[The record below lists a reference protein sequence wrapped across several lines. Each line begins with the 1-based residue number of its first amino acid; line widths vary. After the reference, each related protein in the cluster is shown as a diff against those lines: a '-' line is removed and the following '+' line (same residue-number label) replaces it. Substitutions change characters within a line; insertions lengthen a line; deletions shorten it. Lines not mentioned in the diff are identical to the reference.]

1 MAKGCCGSSGGGCS
15 CQIIGQGVLEVS
27 GSGSPSDPFILTV
40 DVDFT
45 SSQNKTFTVLVNGDG
60 STATPYTPV
69 VTFSSTAQLDDLPD
83 VQAPNPTNGQVLGW
97 STAQNAWVPQA
108 ATTAPAGAVLHDTSM
123 TGDGSAGAPLALLE
137 HPTRLVGTFPQGV
150 GLTDAGMA
158 ATVQHFVDEAAR
170 AAAVTAPW
178 LNQMTT
184 LDTDPGVL
192 YYWTG
197 SAWSLLPNQTG
208 WEVPS
213 GAMLELSGA
222 YSDGL
227 PVTVMAVQVNAT
239 TDAFGNFDV
248 FGTTELAGR
257 SGVVTAQFTEEG
269 AFPWKAMLNV
279 VSNKIVAT
287 AYRISDGSLMAG
299 TPVAGTAQAIL
310 Y

>member
-1 MAKGCCGSSGGGCS
+1 MAKGCCGSTGGCS
-15 CQIIGQGVLEVS
+15 CQIIAQGILEVS
-27 GSGSPSDPFILTV
+27 GSGSPSDPFILDA

-45 SSQNKTFTVLVNGDG
+45 SSQNKTFTTLMTGDG
-60 STATPYTPV
+60 SNATPYSPV
-69 VTFSSTAQLDDLPD
+69 VTFSGTAQLDDVPD

-97 STAQNAWVPQA
+97 SDALSAWVAQA
-108 ATTAPAGAVLHDTSM
+108 ASVAPAGAVLHDTSM
-123 TGDGSAGAPLALLE
+123 TGDGSAGAPLAMVE

-158 ATVQHFVDEAAR
+158 ATVQHFVDDAAR

-184 LDTDPGVL
+184 LDTEPGVL

-208 WEVPS
+208 WEVPN
-213 GAMLELSGA
+213 GALLELSGP

-239 TDAFGNFDV
+239 TDSFGNFDI

-257 SGVVTAQFTEEG
+257 SGVVTALFTEQG
-269 AFPWKAMLNV
+269 SYPWKTMINV
-279 VSNKIVAT
+279 VSNKIVGT
-287 AYRISDGSLMAG
+287 AYRMSDGSLMAG
-299 TPVAGTAQAIL
+299 TPVIGTAQAIL